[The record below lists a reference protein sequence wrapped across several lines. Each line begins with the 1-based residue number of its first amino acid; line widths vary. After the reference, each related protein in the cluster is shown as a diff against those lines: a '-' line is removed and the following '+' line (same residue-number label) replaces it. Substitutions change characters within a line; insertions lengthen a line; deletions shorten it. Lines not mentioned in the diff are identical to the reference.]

1 MKRSIIYLSLALL
14 ILTPFNSI
22 LALETNYRYTGQEL
36 DQEINL
42 YNYGA
47 RYYNPEIG
55 RFNGPDPVL
64 NDNSIDSF
72 FLNNSNR
79 EELNK
84 FLSGPQRLN
93 AYSYTLNNPVKY
105 VDPSGEDPMVWD
117 YTTDVMFFNES
128 LSDYNQNKSLGNA
141 LALGAD
147 ALGLALPI
155 LPAGT
160 GSLFKSFAK
169 GVNTLV
175 DMWKQSRALKR
186 FSVSIDEIQSIVS
199 KADNA
204 YEAAKQGGSHTEWMD
219 LYLDKSN
226 GQLLE
231 SIKSFEKNIKSHIE
245 KLRDPIKGTE
255 NKFYNFSEYYQKG
268 LTQKWKKDLLRNQ
281 EQKNILEGIINNRDN

>member
-175 DMWKQSRALKR
+175 DMWKQSRAVKT
-186 FSVSIDEIQSIVS
+186 FDAVAQQS
-199 KADNA
+199 K
-204 YEAAKQGGSHTEWMD
+204 M
-219 LYLDKSN
+219 
-226 GQLLE
+226 
-231 SIKSFEKNIKSHIE
+231 
-245 KLRDPIKGTE
+245 
-255 NKFYNFSEYYQKG
+255 
-268 LTQKWKKDLLRNQ
+268 
-281 EQKNILEGIINNRDN
+281 LEGIVNSKAINVIKDIFRDTDKIPGGTMGALRNEIMTGLKTGNKFHEGKAWNTINRLNNIFKNETLSSVEMNRLQGIKNSLESLIKEAKNNNL